1 MEEKIQG
8 EILDQ
13 IEEILAFFNIIEE
26 MPDETNIKNIK
37 SIAKTYRK
45 KLSELHS
52 YVCVV

>member
-1 MEEKIQG
+1 MEENIQG

-13 IEEILAFFNIIEE
+13 LEDILAFFDIIDE
-26 MPDETNIKNIK
+26 MKDETNIKNIK

-52 YVCVV
+52 YVCVA